1 MFSNKRIIAFVIYA
15 ICLLGIPAKMIVDQ
29 QGVFNEGT
37 AYKFKCQP
45 VDPNDPF
52 RGKYVRLGFDRI
64 KASNDDRSNR
74 NKSYGVVSVDN
85 EGYATI
91 SKVVHGYNDKEPMVQ
106 LNFNYSNDSVSVF
119 TLPFDRLYMNENK
132 AQAAED
138 LYRNALRDTT
148 QDVYAKVYITEGR
161 FLLDD
166 VYVDEIKLRDAIE

>member
-52 RGKYVRLGFDRI
+52 RG
-64 KASNDDRSNR
+64 
-74 NKSYGVVSVDN
+74 
-85 EGYATI
+85 
-91 SKVVHGYNDKEPMVQ
+91 